1 MPRARWLAPS
11 WGRCRVGVLSAVF
24 WGALVLSLLV
34 FLHEGGH
41 YLAARAFG
49 VRVTEFFLGMPC
61 PLKLSRKSARHGTEV
76 GVTPILLGGYTRICG
91 MEADEDELAPR
102 ILGIVQREGRV
113 RAADVAAEV
122 GCDEDRAYG
131 VLAMLSDWASIRPFY
146 DPELGEKPSQSTY
159 PEAFETL
166 ARDPDM
172 LTEYDRGHDFTRP
185 GSTKAGEPHVSEL
198 SDEELYQLDRKR
210 TYKGVGFGPRV
221 CMLLA
226 GPLVNLVL
234 AFLIV
239 TISIMV
245 MGVTVVSDSPT
256 LAAVSE
262 DGYAAAA
269 GISGGDTI
277 VAIDGAEVASWTEI
291 CDALDPLLASGTDFE
306 VTFVHDGQTTTSL
319 VDLPDGEEVALF
331 GITAMVETYHP
342 GLFEAASYALG
353 YARQVG
359 SFALKL
365 ITPSETIGVL
375 EQSTS
380 VVGISVM
387 ASEAA
392 ASGPIDLAL
401 FVGAISMSLGF
412 MNLLPI
418 PPLDGG
424 KILIELIQLIVRRP
438 LSTRAQNIVSYVGL
452 AFFLFVF
459 VFVLRNDFIRYVLG

>member
-1 MPRARWLAPS
+1 MRRRPAFPVATPSSPSMALRLPR
-11 WGRCRVGVLSAVF
+11 
-24 WGALVLSLLV
+24 
-34 FLHEGGH
+34 
-41 YLAARAFG
+41 
-49 VRVTEFFLGMPC
+49 
-61 PLKLSRKSARHGTEV
+61 
-76 GVTPILLGGYTRICG
+76 
-91 MEADEDELAPR
+91 
-102 ILGIVQREGRV
+102 
-113 RAADVAAEV
+113 
-122 GCDEDRAYG
+122 
-131 VLAMLSDWASIRPFY
+131 
-146 DPELGEKPSQSTY
+146 
-159 PEAFETL
+159 
-166 ARDPDM
+166 
-172 LTEYDRGHDFTRP
+172 
-185 GSTKAGEPHVSEL
+185 
-198 SDEELYQLDRKR
+198 
-210 TYKGVGFGPRV
+210 GPRSATHSTRFSH
-221 CMLLA
+221 L
-226 GPLVNLVL
+226 GP
-234 AFLIV
+234 
-239 TISIMV
+239 
-245 MGVTVVSDSPT
+245 
-256 LAAVSE
+256 
-262 DGYAAAA
+262 
-269 GISGGDTI
+269 
-277 VAIDGAEVASWTEI
+277 
-291 CDALDPLLASGTDFE
+291 
-306 VTFVHDGQTTTSL
+306 L

-365 ITPSETIGVL
+365 ITPTETIGVL